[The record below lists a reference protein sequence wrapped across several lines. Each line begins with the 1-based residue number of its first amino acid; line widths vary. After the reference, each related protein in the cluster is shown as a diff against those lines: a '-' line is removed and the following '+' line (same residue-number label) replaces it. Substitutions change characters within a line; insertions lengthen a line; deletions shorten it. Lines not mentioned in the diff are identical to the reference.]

1 MHADVA
7 AQALELPRQRQ
18 QFAGFFLGLFALLE
32 PRLHFARHLQRDQLA
47 GLERNQFR
55 QFVGA
60 AVVPFHH
67 AADIAN
73 HGLGG
78 HGAEG
83 DDLRHRVVAV
93 FAANVVDYPIAA
105 VLAKIHVEVRHG
117 YALRIQEAL
126 EQQAVAQ
133 RIEIGD
139 AERVGHQRARTR
151 TAPGTDRHAVGL
163 GPVDEVGNDQEVTG
177 KPHLHDGVDL
187 ELETL
192 AIARHVLSAR
202 RRVRITREHAFF
214 EAGDRPVVQE
224 GFERHAVW
232 CREQRQPRLAEF
244 ERKAAAARDL
254 DRVFQRLRQ
263 VGKQLRHLRLALEVL
278 LLGEMARA
286 ALVGQHIALGDAD
299 PGLMSDE
306 IPALDELHRMGRHD
320 RQFQR
325 GGKAHR
331 TLDVVLRVR
340 LTGTL
345 QLDVEALRKQFRPEL
360 SVLFCLARI
369 VSQQRMSDVA
379 EMGARQCNQPVR
391 AAYSQPFLFDL
402 GAATMLVGAIG
413 AREPVAELQ
422 VTYAGSAQEQGA
434 VGLVAVGFVGDPDIA
449 ADQRLE
455 PLAARS
461 LVELHHAEEVG
472 QIGQREGRH
481 AVRRR
486 GGHRVVDAD
495 DAVDDR
501 VFAVQAQMD
510 ELRLHGRHF
519 TPSIQERNSIHPC
532 PPWFRYFFCVLGL
545 GRMAVSSKR
554 HRDPMQF
561 INLAGYKFVSLDGLD
576 DLKAMLDRRCGELEL
591 KGTILLSFEG
601 INVVL
606 AGSEAA
612 TTDFQSFVHADP
624 RFADL
629 RFKRSIS
636 AYQPFDRMLV
646 KIKKEIITLRAPGVD
661 PAKERAPAVAPVQ
674 LKRWLDEGREVVLL
688 DTRNA
693 FEVDAGTFDN
703 AMDLRLSSFG
713 QFAQAADRLDPSLK
727 DKTIVT
733 FCTGGIRCEKAAP
746 VLIGKGF
753 RNVFQ
758 LDGGI
763 LKYFEECG
771 DAHFKGRCFVFDQ
784 RVALDGN
791 LRPEVADT
799 Q

>member
-1 MHADVA
+1 
-7 AQALELPRQRQ
+7 
-18 QFAGFFLGLFALLE
+18 
-32 PRLHFARHLQRDQLA
+32 
-47 GLERNQFR
+47 
-55 QFVGA
+55 
-60 AVVPFHH
+60 
-67 AADIAN
+67 
-73 HGLGG
+73 
-78 HGAEG
+78 
-83 DDLRHRVVAV
+83 
-93 FAANVVDYPIAA
+93 
-105 VLAKIHVEVRHG
+105 
-117 YALRIQEAL
+117 
-126 EQQAVAQ
+126 
-133 RIEIGD
+133 
-139 AERVGHQRARTR
+139 
-151 TAPGTDRHAVGL
+151 
-163 GPVDEVGNDQEVTG
+163 
-177 KPHLHDGVDL
+177 
-187 ELETL
+187 
-192 AIARHVLSAR
+192 
-202 RRVRITREHAFF
+202 
-214 EAGDRPVVQE
+214 
-224 GFERHAVW
+224 
-232 CREQRQPRLAEF
+232 
-244 ERKAAAARDL
+244 
-254 DRVFQRLRQ
+254 
-263 VGKQLRHLRLALEVL
+263 
-278 LLGEMARA
+278 
-286 ALVGQHIALGDAD
+286 
-299 PGLMSDE
+299 
-306 IPALDELHRMGRHD
+306 
-320 RQFQR
+320 
-325 GGKAHR
+325 
-331 TLDVVLRVR
+331 
-340 LTGTL
+340 
-345 QLDVEALRKQFRPEL
+345 
-360 SVLFCLARI
+360 
-369 VSQQRMSDVA
+369 
-379 EMGARQCNQPVR
+379 
-391 AAYSQPFLFDL
+391 
-402 GAATMLVGAIG
+402 
-413 AREPVAELQ
+413 
-422 VTYAGSAQEQGA
+422 
-434 VGLVAVGFVGDPDIA
+434 
-449 ADQRLE
+449 
-455 PLAARS
+455 
-461 LVELHHAEEVG
+461 
-472 QIGQREGRH
+472 
-481 AVRRR
+481 
-486 GGHRVVDAD
+486 
-495 DAVDDR
+495 
-501 VFAVQAQMD
+501 
-510 ELRLHGRHF
+510 
-519 TPSIQERNSIHPC
+519 
-532 PPWFRYFFCVLGL
+532 
-545 GRMAVSSKR
+545 
-554 HRDPMQF
+554 MQF